1 MALQPIDLQ
10 TMYSQMANVA
20 QRISGETQ
28 GAVLAQSMQR
38 QGIVNQELQQSQTV
52 QRAASNEAETGKI
65 KSDSRGNS
73 QNQSSGEKKK
83 NPAPMAEAE
92 KKEYEIRDPLL
103 GQRVNVTG

>member
-1 MALQPIDLQ
+1 M
-10 TMYSQMANVA
+10 A
-20 QRISGETQ
+20 QRVSGETQ
-28 GAVLAQSMQR
+28 GAALAQSMQR

-52 QRAASNEAETGKI
+52 QRAASNDAETGKI

-83 NPAPMAEAE
+83 NPAPAAEDE

>member
-20 QRISGETQ
+20 QRVSGETQ
-28 GAVLAQSMQR
+28 GAALSQSLQQ
-38 QGIVNQELQQSQTV
+38 QGIINQELQQSQTV
-52 QRAASNEAETGKI
+52 QRAAGNEAETGKI

-73 QNQSSGEKKK
+73 PNQSYGGKKK
-83 NPAPMAEAE
+83 NPNSEVKDE

-103 GQRVNVTG
+103 GQRINVTG

>member
-52 QRAASNEAETGKI
+52 QRAANSETETGKI
-65 KSDSRGNS
+65 KADSRGNS

-83 NPAPMAEAE
+83 NSSSAAEDE